1 MSGQDLLDRFLSNS
15 TPARVRR
22 HWRAIVAGAALALS
36 SPAQAA
42 APRDWPCVQ
51 AYVPGISEGAIWTG
65 PEITPALRRDWSK
78 DPELKRL
85 VEQAASRRSSVEDA
99 AAAIRAFA
107 ERLPPDRRKQD
118 LTKLFAGLLETIDA
132 ERNAILEG
140 IGRYAKR
147 QEALAKRIAERSGE
161 LSRQP
166 TGNDPAAQA
175 IAAGLE
181 EQIYWDSRV
190 FEDRR
195 RMLPYVCELPTVL
208 EQRLFA
214 LGREIMAMLPPS

>member
-1 MSGQDLLDRFLSNS
+1 MSDHGLLHRFVSNS
-15 TPARVRR
+15 TPAPVRR
-22 HWRAIVAGAALALS
+22 HWRAIAAAAALALS

-42 APRDWPCVQ
+42 VPSDWPCAQ
-51 AYVPGISEGAIWTG
+51 AYVPGISEGTVWTG
-65 PEITPALRRDWSK
+65 PEITAALRSDWSK

-85 VEQAASRRSSVEDA
+85 VEQAAPRRSSIEDA
-99 AAAIRAFA
+99 VAAIRSFA
-107 ERLPPDRRKQD
+107 ERLPPDRREQD

-140 IGRYAKR
+140 IRRYAKR
-147 QEALAKRIAERSGE
+147 QEALARRIAERSGE

-166 TGNDPAAQA
+166 AGSDPAAQA
-175 IAAGLE
+175 IAADLE
-181 EQIYWDSRV
+181 EQIYWDSQI

-195 RMLPYVCELPTVL
+195 RMLPYICELPTVL

-214 LGREIMAMLPPS
+214 LGREIMAMLPP